1 MKVKFDFGY
10 ILLIV
15 GIVIA
20 FVFLVFSNSYS
31 HNQYFER
38 SIYDN
43 VHYDYIIQKPGNN
56 QISTLKQEEHFDFVV
71 PFYQFNRSIKLNLNN
86 IQTKIIILD
95 DILESQ
101 HTNFSDER
109 LLKNSGK
116 TGNVI
121 YVDHLFAINNDAKIG
136 DIIILTIGEVTS
148 ELEIA
153 RIYETDNSF
162 VTNNGVVLFETDVL
176 FDDDIQKNLYTYA
189 GAYLGSNNKSES
201 IDYLRNYK
209 PLGSLR
215 SRELFDSDESYESYV
230 EFFMSVDYSREIIS
244 QDEQRN
250 TSMLSGNQDWRIIAY
265 LLFSFLTLLIF
276 ILLPFFMKY
285 KNEITLIKHDIEQNK
300 IKDSLK
306 QKTKFIL
313 IRFTISHI
321 VLITLFLSYFYLIH
335 KDIYQGSKMSYLI
348 GFYITFLIIEA
359 SSHFD
364 YFIAQVLYIKTKK

>member
-1 MKVKFDFGY
+1 MKVKFDFRY

-15 GIVIA
+15 GSVIA
-20 FVFLVFSNSYS
+20 FVFLGFSNSYS
-31 HNQYFER
+31 HNLYFER

-43 VHYDYIIQKPGNN
+43 VHYDYIVQKPGND
-56 QISTLKQEEHFDFVV
+56 QISTLKQEDHFDFVV
-71 PFYQFNRSIKLNLNN
+71 PFYQFNRSIELNSNN
-86 IQTKIIILD
+86 IQAKIIILD

-101 HTNFSDER
+101 QTNFSDER

-121 YVDHLFAINNDAKIG
+121 YVDYLFAINNDAKIG

-162 VTNNGVVLFETDVL
+162 VTNNGAVLFETDVL
-176 FDDDIQKNLYTYA
+176 FDDDIEKKLYSYA

-215 SRELFDSDESYESYV
+215 PRELFDSDESYESYV

-250 TSMLSGNQDWRIIAY
+250 TSLLSDDRDWRIITF
-265 LLFSFLTLLIF
+265 LTFSFLTLLIF

-285 KNEITLIKHDIEQNK
+285 KNEITLIKHNIEQNK
-300 IKDSLK
+300 IKETLK
-306 QKTKFIL
+306 QKKKFIL
-313 IRFTISHI
+313 IRFIISHI
-321 VLITLFLSYFYLIH
+321 VLITLFLSYYHLINMN
-335 KDIYQGSKMSYLI
+335 IYPGSKISYLI
-348 GFYITFLIIEA
+348 GFYITFFIIEV

-364 YFIAQVLYIKTKK
+364 YFVAQVLYIKTKK